1 MTSKIKIGDWNIR
14 FSLNDIEFKIE
25 CDSIYEEYR
34 YHLELAEVPQNLISI
49 CDDLKQMNEMF
60 FNHGSISLEGNL
72 FIMPL
77 FFGRTKRE
85 VTLELKK

>member
-1 MTSKIKIGDWNIR
+1 MTSSIKIGDWNIR

-49 CDDLKQMNEMF
+49 CDDLK
-60 FNHGSISLEGNL
+60 
-72 FIMPL
+72 
-77 FFGRTKRE
+77 
-85 VTLELKK
+85 